1 MKYILTAILVFM
13 VSAMPLASVSI
24 PWVDAGG
31 GDSAVTGMQAG
42 LQALD
47 QPVQDKEQEPEPQ
60 PGEPTDS
67 SC

>member
-13 VSAMPLASVSI
+13 VSVMPFASV
-24 PWVDAGG
+24 PVPAADAGC
-31 GDSAVTGMQAG
+31 GDSAVIGMQAG

-47 QPVQDKEQEPEPQ
+47 QQVQDREQEPEPQ